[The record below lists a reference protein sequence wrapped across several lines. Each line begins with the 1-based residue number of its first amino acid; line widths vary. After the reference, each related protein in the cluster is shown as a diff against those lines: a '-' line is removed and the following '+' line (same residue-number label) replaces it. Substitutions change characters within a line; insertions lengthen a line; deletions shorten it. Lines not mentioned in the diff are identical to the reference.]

1 MELTGITR
9 ALGISPVWQFVLASL
24 GTMLV
29 LALLDFVGAV
39 FAKEWADTRHPGWF
53 VLGLASFGI
62 LFVFYASSLRTAE
75 LSIVTIG
82 WVVFL
87 QVGLVLYERFRFG
100 RHPLAGEVGR
110 DHHHSRLADL
120 PGAGAERQRC
130 QRGCP
135 GVTGTRANRSR
146 CCRGATGGSEHLTF
160 GLVLFLSQ
168 YPMTLPP

>member
-9 ALGISPVWQFVLASL
+9 TLGISPAWQFLLASL
-24 GTMLV
+24 GTMLI

-62 LFVFYASSLRTAE
+62 LFVFYASCLRTAE
-75 LSIVTIG
+75 LSLVTIG

-100 RHPLAGEVGR
+100 ATLSPAKWAAIILILA
-110 DHHHSRLADL
+110 LQAY
-120 PGAGAERQRC
+120 
-130 QRGCP
+130 
-135 GVTGTRANRSR
+135 
-146 CCRGATGGSEHLTF
+146 
-160 GLVLFLSQ
+160 LVLAPNDSSASEEALAPSGVGLNQ
-168 YPMTLPP
+168 SADVVAN

>member
-9 ALGISPVWQFVLASL
+9 VLGISPPWQFFLASL
-24 GTMLV
+24 GTMLI

-100 RHPLAGEVGR
+100 ATLSPAKWAAIILILA
-110 DHHHSRLADL
+110 LQAY
-120 PGAGAERQRC
+120 
-130 QRGCP
+130 
-135 GVTGTRANRSR
+135 
-146 CCRGATGGSEHLTF
+146 
-160 GLVLFLSQ
+160 LVLVPNDSGDEATASPAVGHSAGSGTGAQ
-168 YPMTLPP
+168 RSDQIS

>member
-1 MELTGITR
+1 MMEPTGISR
-9 ALGISPVWQFVLASL
+9 ALGISPAWQFVLASL

-100 RHPLAGEVGR
+100 TTLSLAKWAAIALI
-110 DHHHSRLADL
+110 LALQTYLVLVPNDS
-120 PGAGAERQRC
+120 GASEAASMP
-130 QRGCP
+130 P
-135 GVTGTRANRSR
+135 GVGLSPGTDVV
-146 CCRGATGGSEHLTF
+146 GE
-160 GLVLFLSQ
+160 
-168 YPMTLPP
+168 